1 MALVVKNP
9 PANAGD
15 TRDARDTLSIPGS
28 GRSPG
33 IGNGNPLQY
42 SCLENPRDREAW
54 RARVYRVSKSW
65 IQLEQ
70 LSTHTY
76 LLAVLGLSCSRWDL
90 VPWLGI
96 EPGLPALGVW
106 GLNHWTTREVSTMLS
121 FPSSSSNAD
130 SSGLGWGPGMSILNT
145 PPPAL
150 HPEDSDSQGPEA
162 TPTSKT
168 PMCWE
173 EEPRKPAPSWQA
185 GPSLVKSA
193 QGTPS
198 TVAGPQQVQSES
210 VH

>member
-1 MALVVKNP
+1 
-9 PANAGD
+9 
-15 TRDARDTLSIPGS
+15 
-28 GRSPG
+28 
-33 IGNGNPLQY
+33 
-42 SCLENPRDREAW
+42 
-54 RARVYRVSKSW
+54 
-65 IQLEQ
+65 
-70 LSTHTY
+70 
-76 LLAVLGLSCSRWDL
+76 
-90 VPWLGI
+90 
-96 EPGLPALGVW
+96 
-106 GLNHWTTREVSTMLS
+106 MLS

-130 SSGLGWGPGMSILNT
+130 SSGLGWGPGMSILNM

-198 TVAGPQQVQSES
+198 TVAGPQQIQSES